1 MSNIVVII
9 LKTQMK
15 NDCQKKQTW
24 SEIIDCLKCPNSDY
38 RIVDYYGTLLKNF
51 NYPNSI
57 YKNQIILCRGYVI
70 KLFENVKVED
80 IDSYILNLENN
91 YQVISLDD
99 NSILKEARILEE
111 HTTVFQKIKRKLKK

>member
-1 MSNIVVII
+1 MSNVVIII

-15 NDCQKKQTW
+15 NDCHKKQTW
-24 SEIIDCLKCPNSDY
+24 SEIVACLKCPNSDY

-57 YKNQIILCRGYVI
+57 YKNEIILCRGYVI
-70 KLFENVKVED
+70 KLFENVKADD
-80 IDSYILNLENN
+80 INSYILNPENN

-111 HTTVFQKIKRKLKK
+111 HTTVLQKIKRKLKK